1 MSEEYPQSKLELFSR
16 IQHEWSALLDVV
28 AKLTDAQMS
37 TPDAGGWTPK
47 DNLAHLTE
55 WMNILLGYHMDNR
68 PAHEVLGVTPEVTAD
83 WDFDVINKALLA
95 RNQSRSSEDVLG
107 ELKIVYARVMDRLKS
122 TPFEDLLKPRHPNDP
137 QSYLLLASVAG
148 DTYEH
153 FAEHREMIEK
163 AFGQG

>member
-1 MSEEYPQSKLELFSR
+1 MSEEYPKSKAELFSR
-16 IQHEWSALLDVV
+16 IENEWSALMDVV
-28 AKLTDAQMS
+28 AKLTEAQMS

-55 WMNILLGYHMDNR
+55 WMNIMLGYHMDNR
-68 PAHEVLGVTPEVTAD
+68 PAHEVLGVSPEVTAD

-107 ELKIVYARVMDRLKS
+107 ELKTVYTRVMDRLKS

-137 QSYLLLASVAG
+137 QSYPLLASVAG

-153 FAEHREMIEK
+153 FSEHREMIEK
-163 AFGQG
+163 ALL